1 MMPEKQTEATTK
13 PTAKYRS
20 QFRIYVDVMSVIQ
33 RESNQAKPTRILY
46 GANLSHDRLV
56 KYLEELKALGVI
68 QEIAGGNGEKVYS
81 LTQKGIEFMNNFR
94 RVESFAS
101 AFGFKI

>member
-1 MMPEKQTEATTK
+1 MIPGAQGQAAK
-13 PTAKYRS
+13 PTTKYRS
-20 QFRIYVDVMSVIQ
+20 QLRIYVDVMYVIQ

-46 GANLSHDRLV
+46 GANLSHDRLI
-56 KYLEELKALGVI
+56 KYLEELKTLEVI
-68 QEIAGGNGEKVYS
+68 QETGTDDKVYS
-81 LTQKGIEFMNNFR
+81 LTQKGIEFLNNFR

>member
-1 MMPEKQTEATTK
+1 MMPGREAEAQK

-20 QFRIYVDVMSVIQ
+20 QLRIYVDMMQVIQ
-33 RESNQAKPTRILY
+33 RENNQAKPTRILY
-46 GANLSHDRLV
+46 GANLSPDRLV
-56 KYLEELKALGVI
+56 KYLEQQKTLGVI
-68 QEIAGGNGEKVYS
+68 QETGTDDKVYS

-101 AFGFKI
+101 AFGFRI

>member
-1 MMPEKQTEATTK
+1 MMPAKQPEPR

-20 QFRIYVDVMSVIQ
+20 QFRIYVDIMSVIQ
-33 RESNQAKPTRILY
+33 RESNEAKPTRILY

-56 KYLEELKALGVI
+56 RYLEELKTLGVI
-68 QEIAGGNGEKVYS
+68 QEIGTDEKVYS
-81 LTQKGIEFMNNFR
+81 LTQKGIEFMNNFK

>member
-1 MMPEKQTEATTK
+1 MIPDTQGQTAK
-13 PTAKYRS
+13 PAAKYRS
-20 QFRIYVDVMSVIQ
+20 QLRIYVDMMYVIQ
-33 RESNQAKPTRILY
+33 RENNEAKPTRILY

-56 KYLEELKALGVI
+56 KYLEELESLGVI
-68 QEIAGGNGEKVYS
+68 QEMGADDKVYG
-81 LTQKGIEFMNNFR
+81 LTQKGIEFLNNFR

>member
-1 MMPEKQTEATTK
+1 MISSEQGQAAK
-13 PTAKYRS
+13 PSSKYRS
-20 QFRIYVDVMSVIQ
+20 QFRIYVDILRVIQ

-56 KYLEELKALGVI
+56 KYLEELKTLGVI
-68 QEIAGGNGEKVYS
+68 QEAGTEDKVYS

-94 RVESFAS
+94 KVESFAS
-101 AFGFKI
+101 AFGFSI

>member
-1 MMPEKQTEATTK
+1 MMPGREAEAQK

-20 QFRIYVDVMSVIQ
+20 QLRIYVDMMQVIQ
-33 RESNQAKPTRILY
+33 RENIQAKPTRILY

-56 KYLEELKALGVI
+56 KYLEELKTLGVI
-68 QEIAGGNGEKVYS
+68 QETGTDDKVYS

-94 RVESFAS
+94 KVESFAS

>member
-1 MMPEKQTEATTK
+1 MIPDTQRQAAK
-13 PTAKYRS
+13 PAAKYRS
-20 QFRIYVDVMSVIQ
+20 QLRIYVDMMYVIQ
-33 RESNQAKPTRILY
+33 RENNEAKPTRILY

-56 KYLEELKALGVI
+56 KYLEELESLGVI
-68 QEIAGGNGEKVYS
+68 QEAGTEDKVYS
-81 LTQKGIEFMNNFR
+81 LTQKGIEFLNNFR

>member
-1 MMPEKQTEATTK
+1 MIPEKQVEQTKTT
-13 PTAKYRS
+13 TKYRS
-20 QFRIYVDVMSVIQ
+20 QFRIYVDVMQVIQ
-33 RESNQAKPTRILY
+33 REGNQAKPTRILY

-56 KYLEELKALGVI
+56 KYLDELKGLGVI
-68 QEIAGGNGEKVYS
+68 QESGTDEKLYS

>member
-1 MMPEKQTEATTK
+1 MMPEKQAEAK

-20 QFRIYVDVMSVIQ
+20 QLRIYVDIMSVIQ
-33 RESNQAKPTRILY
+33 RESNEAKPTRILY

-56 KYLEELKALGVI
+56 KYLDELKTLGVI
-68 QEIAGGNGEKVYS
+68 QETGTVDKVYS

-101 AFGFKI
+101 AFGFRI